1 MVRYIGS
8 RDITQ
13 LLDRKGIGPFIRQLC
28 DYLRADFRRWEDF
41 EKSARLASHS
51 TQGVIELMPTSDGT
65 LYAFKYV
72 NGHPVNTEAG
82 KLTVTAFGVL
92 ADVATGYP
100 MMISEMTILTALRTA
115 ATSAMAA
122 KALARPEH
130 SPKGQVPFIDINGA
144 KVADSTFIRAF
155 LERTYGL
162 DFDEGLDGVQRAQA
176 WAIER
181 MMENH
186 FGWTMIAERWL
197 CPANFAKGPAHFFD
211 GAPEGVREMVQNEV
225 RNNIRAVGVGR
236 HTDLEIVALAVNSL
250 AAVSAMTRF
259 RSTADGLFEAMRYV
273 DRERDTDNAA
283 VRAAVVEMADCLRDF
298 ADTCRQLPERAEDSL
313 RFYTFLVSFTGKVR
327 SLRVGTSI
335 TSTSGVKLCTTK
347 AMFF

>member
-1 MVRYIGS
+1 MI
-8 RDITQ
+8 
-13 LLDRKGIGPFIRQLC
+13 
-28 DYLRADFRRWEDF
+28 
-41 EKSARLASHS
+41 
-51 TQGVIELMPTSDGT
+51 T
-65 LYAFKYV
+65 LYGLGEGFGLPEISPYV
-72 NGHPVNTEAG
+72 TKTEVQLKMAG
-82 KLTVTAFGVL
+82 L
-92 ADVATGYP
+92 GY
-100 MMISEMTILTALRTA
+100 
-115 ATSAMAA
+115 A

-250 AAVSAMTRF
+250 AAVSAILGDKPYLFGSRPCG
-259 RSTADGLFEAMRYV
+259 ADATVFGMLAGVLTPFFEGEIRRRAEGFGNLVAYV
-273 DRERDTDNAA
+273 DRLMAQFYPEFEWDLEANLRAPVAA
-283 VRAAVVEMADCLRDF
+283 
-298 ADTCRQLPERAEDSL
+298 
-313 RFYTFLVSFTGKVR
+313 
-327 SLRVGTSI
+327 
-335 TSTSGVKLCTTK
+335 
-347 AMFF
+347 